1 MINVKHIIRSV
12 FKNKATS
19 LITIAGF
26 SISISMALVLIAFLI
41 KEFST
46 DSEYPRISN
55 IYCVFANGNNAS
67 VREDFRESF
76 IASYPDIDDACRYN
90 NYTANV
96 TYEDVPFSGQMIVTD
111 NSFFNIF
118 SSQFIL
124 GEFNTAL
131 ANLNDVVL
139 TESFAKKIFGSENPL
154 GKTLVAEYR
163 EPLVVTAVIKD
174 FSSKSSIR
182 GDFLTNSKLKIIYE
196 GSSDGQ
202 GNNVN
207 YFRLFLL
214 LKNRENNSGLEE
226 LLTKNF
232 SSIEYKVGYKINRI
246 NLVPFKE
253 SYFMQGI
260 ERSQTLHANIKLIS
274 VLSVISL
281 IIILLAVFNYIN
293 LTTATH
299 SDRLKEIGIKKT
311 IGASRIQIFTQFM
324 IEAFLVC
331 TVSFLLAIQLS
342 ALWVPFF
349 EEFLDSKIEMSTL
362 FQSFRSGWIV
372 LGVFVISFISGIYP
386 ALSISRRKPIDI
398 LVKNDAGKN
407 SSFGLRAVLNIIQ
420 YTVSVSLIITLI
432 ILSKQ
437 IEFVRS
443 KDFGFDTN
451 KLLRVDVH
459 WQLFNKAK
467 AIRDRLLMDPSISD
481 VCFSHGTPGSIYLTS
496 SWNATGSTDSKDI
509 FINELNV
516 DTSFLKVFRIP
527 IIMGRELRPSD
538 FNKVCYFNET
548 AFKLTGWATFEGK
561 KYHGKEIIGILKDF
575 HFADMYNQIGPLA
588 IPISSDMGISNMTI
602 RVNPANLQ
610 RVINTLKATWKE
622 VCPGHEL
629 KYQFYNEWINSMYKG
644 EERLVSSIR
653 LSAILAILIS
663 CLGILGLAEY
673 TIKRRTKE
681 IGLRKVNGATILNII
696 ILLNTNFFKWVLT
709 GFIIACP
716 VTYFIMHKWLENFAY
731 KTVLSW
737 WIFALAGI
745 IALGIA
751 LLTVSW
757 QSWRAATRNPVE
769 ALRYE

>member
-1 MINVKHIIRSV
+1 MINVKHIIRNV

-55 IYCVFANGNNAS
+55 IYRVFANENNAS

-76 IASYPDIDDACRYN
+76 IANYPDIDDACRYN

-163 EPLVVTAVIKD
+163 EPLVITAVIKD

-226 LLTKNF
+226 RLTKDF
-232 SSIEYKVGYKINRI
+232 CSIEYKVGYKINRI

-253 SYFMQGI
+253 SYFLQGI
-260 ERSQTLHANIKLIS
+260 ERSQTLHANVKLIR
-274 VLSVISL
+274 VLSIISL

-299 SDRLKEIGIKKT
+299 SDRLKEIGIKKA

-324 IEAFLVC
+324 AEAFLVC
-331 TVSFLLAIQLS
+331 IVSFLLAIQLS

-362 FQSFRSGWIV
+362 FQSFRSGWLV
-372 LGVFVISFISGIYP
+372 LGIFVISFISGIYP

-398 LVKNDAGKN
+398 LNKNDSGKN

-437 IEFVRS
+437 IDFVRS

-451 KLLRVDVH
+451 RLLRVDVH

-467 AIRDRLLMDPSISD
+467 AIRDRLLTDPSISD

-496 SWNATGSTDSKDI
+496 SWDGLESKDI
-509 FINELNV
+509 IVNELNV

-527 IIMGRELRPSD
+527 VIMGRELRPSD
-538 FNKVCYFNET
+538 FNKVCYINET
-548 AFKLTGWATFEGK
+548 AFKLTGWKSFFGE
-561 KYHGKEIIGILKDF
+561 KYHGKEIIGIVKDF
-575 HFADMYNQIGPLA
+575 NFANMYNPIGPLV
-588 IPISSDMGISNMTI
+588 IPISSDMGISHLTV
-602 RVNPANLQ
+602 RVNPGNLQ

-629 KYQFYNEWINSMYKG
+629 KYQFYDEWLNSMYKG

-696 ILLNTNFFKWVLT
+696 ILLNTNFFKWVLI
-709 GFIIACP
+709 GFVIACP
-716 VTYFIMHKWLENFAY
+716 VTYFIMHKWLQNFAY
-731 KTVLSW
+731 KTELAW

>member
-1 MINVKHIIRSV
+1 MINVKHIIRNV

-41 KEFST
+41 KEFSI

-55 IYCVFANGNNAS
+55 IYRVFANGNNAS

-76 IASYPDIDDACRYN
+76 IANYPDIDDACRYN
-90 NYTANV
+90 SYTTNV

-226 LLTKNF
+226 RLTKNF

-260 ERSQTLHANIKLIS
+260 ERSQTLHANLKLIK

-324 IEAFLVC
+324 VEAFLVC
-331 TVSFLLAIQLS
+331 IVSFLLAIQLS

-349 EEFLDSKIEMSTL
+349 EEFLDSKIELSTL
-362 FQSFRSGWIV
+362 FQSFRSGWLV
-372 LGVFVISFISGIYP
+372 LGIFVISFISGIYP

-398 LVKNDAGKN
+398 LNKNDSGKN

-437 IEFVRS
+437 IDFVRS

-451 KLLRVDVH
+451 RLLRVDVH

-467 AIRDRLLMDPSISD
+467 AIRDRLLTDPSISD

-496 SWNATGSTDSKDI
+496 SWDGLESKDI
-509 FINELNV
+509 IVNELNV

-527 IIMGRELRPSD
+527 VIMGRELRPSD
-538 FNKVCYFNET
+538 FNKVCYINET
-548 AFKLTGWATFEGK
+548 AFKLTGWKSFFGQ
-561 KYHGKEIIGILKDF
+561 KYHGKEIIGIVKDF
-575 HFADMYNQIGPLA
+575 NFANMYNPIGPLV
-588 IPISSDMGISNMTI
+588 IPISSEMGISHLTV
-602 RVNPANLQ
+602 RVNPGNLQ

-629 KYQFYNEWINSMYKG
+629 KYQFYDEWLNSMYKG

-673 TIKRRTKE
+673 TIKKRTKE

-696 ILLNTNFFKWVLT
+696 ILLNTNFFKWVLI
-709 GFIIACP
+709 GFVIACP
-716 VTYFIMHKWLENFAY
+716 VTYFIMHKWLQNFAY
-731 KTVLSW
+731 KTELAW

>member
-1 MINVKHIIRSV
+1 MINVKHIIRNV

-55 IYCVFANGNNAS
+55 IYRVFANGNNAS

-76 IASYPDIDDACRYN
+76 IANYPDIDDACRYN

-163 EPLVVTAVIKD
+163 EPLVITAVIKD

-226 LLTKNF
+226 RLTKDF
-232 SSIEYKVGYKINRI
+232 CSIEYKVGYKINRI

-253 SYFMQGI
+253 SYFLQGI
-260 ERSQTLHANIKLIS
+260 ERSQTLHANVKLIR
-274 VLSVISL
+274 VLSIISL

-299 SDRLKEIGIKKT
+299 SDRLKEIGIKKA

-324 IEAFLVC
+324 AEAFLVC
-331 TVSFLLAIQLS
+331 IVSFLLAIQLS

-362 FQSFRSGWIV
+362 FQSFRSGWLV
-372 LGVFVISFISGIYP
+372 LGIFVISFISGIYP

-398 LVKNDAGKN
+398 LNKNDSGKN

-437 IEFVRS
+437 IDFVRS

-451 KLLRVDVH
+451 RLLRVDVH

-467 AIRDRLLMDPSISD
+467 AIRDRLLTDPSISD

-496 SWNATGSTDSKDI
+496 SWDGLESKDI
-509 FINELNV
+509 IVNELNV

-527 IIMGRELRPSD
+527 VIMGRELRPSD
-538 FNKVCYFNET
+538 FNKVCYINET
-548 AFKLTGWATFEGK
+548 AFKLTGWKSFFGE
-561 KYHGKEIIGILKDF
+561 KYHGKEIIGIVKDF
-575 HFADMYNQIGPLA
+575 NFANMYNPIGPLV
-588 IPISSDMGISNMTI
+588 IPISSDMGISHLTV
-602 RVNPANLQ
+602 RVNPGNLQ

-629 KYQFYNEWINSMYKG
+629 KYQFYDEWLNSMYKG

-696 ILLNTNFFKWVLT
+696 ILLNTNFFKWVLI
-709 GFIIACP
+709 GFVIACP
-716 VTYFIMHKWLENFAY
+716 VTYFIMHKWLQNFAY
-731 KTVLSW
+731 KTELAW

>member
-1 MINVKHIIRSV
+1 MINVKHIIRNV

-41 KEFST
+41 KEFSI

-55 IYCVFANGNNAS
+55 IYRVFANGNNAS

-76 IASYPDIDDACRYN
+76 IANYPDIDDACRYN
-90 NYTANV
+90 SYTTNV
-96 TYEDVPFSGQMIVTD
+96 TSEDVPFSGQMIVTD

-174 FSSKSSIR
+174 FSSTSSIR

-226 LLTKNF
+226 RLTKNF

-260 ERSQTLHANIKLIS
+260 ERSQTLHANLKLIK

-324 IEAFLVC
+324 VEAFLVC
-331 TVSFLLAIQLS
+331 IVSFLLAIQLS
-342 ALWVPFF
+342 AFWVPFF
-349 EEFLDSKIEMSTL
+349 EEFLDSKIELSTL
-362 FQSFRSGWIV
+362 FQSFRSGWLV
-372 LGVFVISFISGIYP
+372 LGIFVISFISGIYP

-398 LVKNDAGKN
+398 LNKNDSGKN

-437 IEFVRS
+437 IDFVRS

-451 KLLRVDVH
+451 RLLRVDVH

-467 AIRDRLLMDPSISD
+467 AIRDRLLTDPSISD

-496 SWNATGSTDSKDI
+496 SWDGLESKDI
-509 FINELNV
+509 IVNELNV

-527 IIMGRELRPSD
+527 VIMGRELRPSD
-538 FNKVCYFNET
+538 FNKVCYINET
-548 AFKLTGWATFEGK
+548 AFKLTGWKTFLGE
-561 KYHGKEIIGILKDF
+561 KYHGSEIIGIVKDF
-575 HFADMYNQIGPLA
+575 HFANMYNKIGPLV
-588 IPISSDMGISNMTI
+588 IPISSEMGISHLTV
-602 RVNPANLQ
+602 RVNPGNLQ

-622 VCPGHEL
+622 ICPGHEL
-629 KYQFYNEWINSMYKG
+629 KYQFYDEWLNSMYKG

-696 ILLNTNFFKWVLT
+696 ILLNTNFFKWVLI
-709 GFIIACP
+709 GFAIACP
-716 VTYFIMHKWLENFAY
+716 VTYFIMRKWLENFAY

>member
-1 MINVKHIIRSV
+1 
-12 FKNKATS
+12 
-19 LITIAGF
+19 
-26 SISISMALVLIAFLI
+26 MALVLIAFLI

-55 IYCVFANGNNAS
+55 IYRVFANGNNAS

-76 IASYPDIDDACRYN
+76 IANYPDIDDACRYN

-163 EPLVVTAVIKD
+163 EPLVITAVIKD

-226 LLTKNF
+226 RLTKDF
-232 SSIEYKVGYKINRI
+232 CSIEYKVGYKINRI

-253 SYFMQGI
+253 SYFLQGI
-260 ERSQTLHANIKLIS
+260 ERSQTLHANVKLIR
-274 VLSVISL
+274 VLSIISL

-299 SDRLKEIGIKKT
+299 SDRLKEIGIKKA

-324 IEAFLVC
+324 AEAFLVC
-331 TVSFLLAIQLS
+331 IVSFLLAIQLS

-362 FQSFRSGWIV
+362 FQSFRSGWLV
-372 LGVFVISFISGIYP
+372 LGIFVISFISGIYP

-398 LVKNDAGKN
+398 LNKNDSGKN

-437 IEFVRS
+437 IDFVRS

-451 KLLRVDVH
+451 RLLRVDVH

-467 AIRDRLLMDPSISD
+467 AIRDRLLTDPSISD

-496 SWNATGSTDSKDI
+496 SWDGLESKDI
-509 FINELNV
+509 IVNELNV

-527 IIMGRELRPSD
+527 VIMGRELRPSD
-538 FNKVCYFNET
+538 FNKVCYINET
-548 AFKLTGWATFEGK
+548 AFKLTGWKSFFGE
-561 KYHGKEIIGILKDF
+561 KYHGKEIIGIVKDF
-575 HFADMYNQIGPLA
+575 NFANMYNPIGPLV
-588 IPISSDMGISNMTI
+588 IPISSDMGISHLTV
-602 RVNPANLQ
+602 RVNPGNLQ

-629 KYQFYNEWINSMYKG
+629 KYQFYDEWLNSMYKG

-696 ILLNTNFFKWVLT
+696 ILLNTNFFKWVLI
-709 GFIIACP
+709 GFVIACP

-757 QSWRAATRNPVE
+757 QSWRAAMRNPVE

>member
-1 MINVKHIIRSV
+1 MINVKHIIRNV
-12 FKNKATS
+12 LKNKATS

-41 KEFST
+41 NEFSF
-46 DSEYPRISN
+46 DSEYPGINN
-55 IYCVFANGNNAS
+55 IYRVFANGKNAS

-76 IASYPDIDDACRYN
+76 IANYPDIEDACRYN
-90 NYTANV
+90 SYTANI
-96 TYEDVPFSGQMIVTD
+96 TYDDVPFSGQMIVTD

-124 GEFNTAL
+124 GELNTAL
-131 ANLNDVVL
+131 VNLNDVVL

-196 GSSDGQ
+196 GSSDGL

-214 LKNRENNSGLEE
+214 LRNKENSSGLEE
-226 LLTKNF
+226 QLTKNF
-232 SSIEYKVGYKINRI
+232 CSIEYKVGYKINSI

-260 ERSQTLHANIKLIS
+260 ERSQTLHANLKLIR
-274 VLSVISL
+274 VLSVISF

-311 IGASRIQIFTQFM
+311 IGAGRIQIFTQFM
-324 IEAFLVC
+324 AEAFLVC
-331 TVSFLLAIQLS
+331 IVSFLLAIQFS
-342 ALWVPFF
+342 ALWIPFF
-349 EEFLDSKIEMSTL
+349 EEFLDSKIEISTL

-372 LGVFVISFISGIYP
+372 LGVFVMSFISGIYP
-386 ALSISRRKPIDI
+386 ALSISRRNPIDI
-398 LVKNDAGKN
+398 LSKNYAGKN

-437 IEFVRS
+437 IDFVRS

-451 KLLRVDVH
+451 RLLRVDVH
-459 WQLFNKAK
+459 WQLFNKAN
-467 AIRDRLLMDPSISD
+467 AIRDRLLTDLTISD

-496 SWNATGSTDSKDI
+496 SWSELGGKDI
-509 FINELNV
+509 VVNELNA

-527 IIMGRELRPSD
+527 VILGRELRPSD
-538 FNKVCYFNET
+538 LNKVCYINET
-548 AFKLTGWATFEGK
+548 AFKLTGWKNFIGE
-561 KYHGKEIIGILKDF
+561 KYHGKEIIGIVKDF
-575 HFADMYNQIGPLA
+575 HFANMYNQIGPLV
-588 IPISSDMGISNMTI
+588 IPISSEMGISHLTV
-602 RVNPANLQ
+602 RVNPGNLQ

-629 KYQFYNEWINSMYKG
+629 KYQFYDEWLNSMYKG
-644 EERLVSSIR
+644 EDRLVSSIR

-673 TIKRRTKE
+673 TIKKRTKE
-681 IGLRKVNGATILNII
+681 IGLRKVNGATIPNII
-696 ILLNTNFFKWVLT
+696 ILLNTNFFKWVLI

-757 QSWRAATRNPVE
+757 QSWKAATRNPVE

>member
-1 MINVKHIIRSV
+1 MINVKHIVRNV
-12 FKNKATS
+12 LKNKATS

-41 KEFST
+41 NEFSS
-46 DSEYPRISN
+46 DSEYPRINN
-55 IYCVFANGNNAS
+55 IYRVFGNGKNAS

-76 IASYPDIDDACRYN
+76 IANYPDIEDACRYN
-90 NYTANV
+90 SYTTNI

-124 GEFNTAL
+124 GELNTSL

-154 GKTLVAEYR
+154 GKALVAEYR

-182 GDFLTNSKLKIIYE
+182 GDFLTNSKQKIIYE
-196 GSSDGQ
+196 GSSDGL
-202 GNNVN
+202 GNNVY

-214 LKNRENNSGLEE
+214 LKNKENSSGLEE
-226 LLTKNF
+226 QLTKNF
-232 SSIEYKVGYKINRI
+232 CSIEYKVGYKINSI

-260 ERSQTLHANIKLIS
+260 ERSQTLHANLKLIR
-274 VLSVISL
+274 VLSVISF

-311 IGASRIQIFTQFM
+311 IGAGRIQIFTQFM
-324 IEAFLVC
+324 AEAFLVC
-331 TVSFLLAIQLS
+331 IVSFLLAIQFA

-349 EEFLDSKIEMSTL
+349 EEFLDSKIEMSSL

-372 LGVFVISFISGIYP
+372 LGVFVMSFISGIYP
-386 ALSISRRKPIDI
+386 ALSISRRNPIDI
-398 LVKNDAGKN
+398 LSKNYAEKN

-437 IEFVRS
+437 IDFVRS

-451 KLLRVDVH
+451 RLLRIEVH
-459 WQLFNKAK
+459 WQLFNKAQT
-467 AIRDRLLMDPSISD
+467 IRDRLLTDPSISD
-481 VCFSHGTPGSIYLTS
+481 VCFTHGTPGSIYLTS
-496 SWNATGSTDSKDI
+496 SWNELGGKDI
-509 FINELNV
+509 VVNELNA
-516 DTSFLKVFRIP
+516 DTSFLKVFQIP
-527 IIMGRELRPSD
+527 ILMGRELRPSD
-538 FNKVCYFNET
+538 LNKVCYINET
-548 AFKLTGWATFEGK
+548 AFKLTGWKTFIGE
-561 KYHGKEIIGILKDF
+561 KYHGKEIIGIVKDF
-575 HFADMYNQIGPLA
+575 HFANMYNQIGPLV
-588 IPISSDMGISNMTI
+588 IPISSEIGISHLTI
-602 RVNPANLQ
+602 RVFPGNLQ
-610 RVINTLKATWKE
+610 QLINTLKATWKE

-629 KYQFYNEWINSMYKG
+629 KYQFYDEWINSMYKG

-673 TIKRRTKE
+673 TIKKRTKE
-681 IGLRKVNGATILNII
+681 IGLRKVNGATISNII
-696 ILLNTNFFKWVLT
+696 ILLNTNFFKWVLI

-716 VTYFIMHKWLENFAY
+716 VTYFIMHRWLENFAY
-731 KTVLSW
+731 KTELSW

>member
-1 MINVKHIIRSV
+1 MINVKHIIRNV

-41 KEFST
+41 KESSA
-46 DSEYPRISN
+46 DSEYPRINN
-55 IYCVFANGNNAS
+55 IFRVLANGKNAS

-76 IASYPDIDDACRYN
+76 IANYPDIEDACRYN
-90 NYTANV
+90 SYTANV
-96 TYEDVPFSGQMIVTD
+96 TFDDVPFSGQMIVTD

-118 SSQFIL
+118 SSKIIL
-124 GEFNTAL
+124 GEINTAL

-139 TESFAKKIFGSENPL
+139 TESFAKKIFGNENPL
-154 GKTLVAEYR
+154 GKTLIAEYR

-174 FSSKSSIR
+174 FASNSSIR
-182 GDFLTNSKLKIIYE
+182 GDFLTNSKLKILYE

-214 LKNRENNSGLEE
+214 LKNRETSAGLAER
-226 LLTKNF
+226 LTKDF
-232 SSIEYKVGYKINRI
+232 CSIEYKVGYKINNI
-246 NLVPFKE
+246 SLVPFRE

-260 ERSQTLHANIKLIS
+260 ERSQTLHANLKLIK

-293 LTTATH
+293 LNTATH
-299 SDRLKEIGIKKT
+299 SNRLKEIGIKKT
-311 IGASRIQIFTQFM
+311 IGASRIQIFMQFM
-324 IEAFLVC
+324 AEALLVC
-331 TVSFLLAIQLS
+331 IVSFLLAIQLAS
-342 ALWVPFF
+342 LWVPFF
-349 EEFLDSKIEMSTL
+349 EKFLDSKIEISIL
-362 FQSFRSGWIV
+362 FQSFRSAWIA

-386 ALSISRRKPIDI
+386 ALSISRRNPIDI
-398 LVKNDAGKN
+398 LSKNDAAKN
-407 SSFGLRAVLNIIQ
+407 RSFGFRAVLNIIQ

-432 ILSKQ
+432 VLSKQ
-437 IEFVRS
+437 IDFVRS
-443 KDFGFDTN
+443 EDFGFDTN
-451 KLLRVDVH
+451 RLLRVDMH

-467 AIRDRLLMDPSISD
+467 AIRDRLLTDPSISD

-496 SWNATGSTDSKDI
+496 SWEGLESKNI
-509 FINELNV
+509 IVNELNV
-516 DTSFLKVFRIP
+516 DTSFLKVFRISV
-527 IIMGRELRPSD
+527 IMGRELRPSD
-538 FNKVCYFNET
+538 FNKVCYINET
-548 AFKLTGWATFEGK
+548 AFKLTGWKTLVGE
-561 KYHGKEIIGILKDF
+561 KYHGLEIIGVVKDF
-575 HFADMYNQIGPLA
+575 HFANMYNKIGPLV
-588 IPISSDMGISNMTI
+588 IPISSEMGISHLTV
-602 RVNPANLQ
+602 RVNPGSLQ
-610 RVINTLKATWKE
+610 RVINTLKETWKE

-629 KYQFYNEWINSMYKG
+629 KYQFYDEWLNSMYKG

-696 ILLNTNFFKWVLT
+696 ILLNINFFKWVLT

-731 KTVLSW
+731 KTEISW

-745 IALGIA
+745 IALVIA

>member
-1 MINVKHIIRSV
+1 MINVKHIIRNV

-55 IYCVFANGNNAS
+55 IYRVFANGNNAS

-76 IASYPDIDDACRYN
+76 IANYPDIDDACRYN

-154 GKTLVAEYR
+154 GKTLVVEYR
-163 EPLVVTAVIKD
+163 EPLVITSVIKD

-226 LLTKNF
+226 RLTKDF
-232 SSIEYKVGYKINRI
+232 CSIEYKVGYKINRI

-253 SYFMQGI
+253 SYFLQGI
-260 ERSQTLHANIKLIS
+260 ERSQTLHANVKLIR
-274 VLSVISL
+274 VLSIISL

-299 SDRLKEIGIKKT
+299 SDRLKEIGIKKA

-324 IEAFLVC
+324 AEAFLVC
-331 TVSFLLAIQLS
+331 IVSFLLAIQLS

-362 FQSFRSGWIV
+362 FQSFRSGWLV
-372 LGVFVISFISGIYP
+372 LGIFVISFISGIYP

-398 LVKNDAGKN
+398 LNKNDSGKN

-437 IEFVRS
+437 IDFVRS

-451 KLLRVDVH
+451 RLLRVDVH

-467 AIRDRLLMDPSISD
+467 AIRDRLLTDPSISD

-496 SWNATGSTDSKDI
+496 SWDGLESKDI
-509 FINELNV
+509 IVNELNV

-527 IIMGRELRPSD
+527 VIMGRELRPSD
-538 FNKVCYFNET
+538 FNKVCYINET
-548 AFKLTGWATFEGK
+548 AFKLTGWKSFFGE
-561 KYHGKEIIGILKDF
+561 KYHGKEIIGIVKDF
-575 HFADMYNQIGPLA
+575 NFANMYNPIGPLV
-588 IPISSDMGISNMTI
+588 IPISSDMGISHLTV
-602 RVNPANLQ
+602 RVNPGNLQ

-629 KYQFYNEWINSMYKG
+629 KYQFYDEWLNSMYKG

-696 ILLNTNFFKWVLT
+696 ILLNTNFFKWVLI
-709 GFIIACP
+709 GFVIACP

>member
-1 MINVKHIIRSV
+1 MINVKHIIRNV

-55 IYCVFANGNNAS
+55 IYRVFANENNAS

-76 IASYPDIDDACRYN
+76 IANYPDIDDACRYN

-163 EPLVVTAVIKD
+163 EPLVITAVIKD

-226 LLTKNF
+226 RLTKDF
-232 SSIEYKVGYKINRI
+232 CSIEYKVGYKINRI

-253 SYFMQGI
+253 SYFLQGI
-260 ERSQTLHANIKLIS
+260 ERSQTLHANVKLIR
-274 VLSVISL
+274 VLSIISL

-299 SDRLKEIGIKKT
+299 SDRLKEIGIKKA

-324 IEAFLVC
+324 AEAFLVC
-331 TVSFLLAIQLS
+331 IVSFLLAIQLS

-362 FQSFRSGWIV
+362 FQSFRSGWLV
-372 LGVFVISFISGIYP
+372 LGIFVISFISGIYP

-398 LVKNDAGKN
+398 LNKNDSGKN

-437 IEFVRS
+437 IDFVRS

-451 KLLRVDVH
+451 RLLRVDVH

-467 AIRDRLLMDPSISD
+467 AIRDRLLTDPSISD

-496 SWNATGSTDSKDI
+496 SWDGLESKDI
-509 FINELNV
+509 IVNELNV

-527 IIMGRELRPSD
+527 VIMGRELRPSD
-538 FNKVCYFNET
+538 FNKVCYINET
-548 AFKLTGWATFEGK
+548 AFKLTGWKSFFGE
-561 KYHGKEIIGILKDF
+561 KYHGKEIIGIVKDF
-575 HFADMYNQIGPLA
+575 NFANMYNPIGPLV
-588 IPISSDMGISNMTI
+588 IPISSDMGISHLTV
-602 RVNPANLQ
+602 RVNHGNLQ

-629 KYQFYNEWINSMYKG
+629 KYQFYDEWLNSMYKG

-696 ILLNTNFFKWVLT
+696 ILLNTNFFKWVLI
-709 GFIIACP
+709 GFVIACP

-757 QSWRAATRNPVE
+757 QSWRAAMRNPVE

>member
-1 MINVKHIIRSV
+1 MINVKHIVRNV
-12 FKNKATS
+12 LKNKATS

-41 KEFST
+41 NEFSS
-46 DSEYPRISN
+46 DSEYPRINN
-55 IYCVFANGNNAS
+55 IYRVFGNGKNAS

-76 IASYPDIDDACRYN
+76 IANYPDIEDACRYN
-90 NYTANV
+90 SYTTNI

-124 GEFNTAL
+124 GELNTSL

-154 GKTLVAEYR
+154 GKALVAEYR

-182 GDFLTNSKLKIIYE
+182 GDFLTNSKQKIIYE
-196 GSSDGQ
+196 GSSDGL
-202 GNNVN
+202 GNNVY

-214 LKNRENNSGLEE
+214 LKNKENSSGLEE
-226 LLTKNF
+226 QLTKNF
-232 SSIEYKVGYKINRI
+232 YSIEYKVGYKINSI

-260 ERSQTLHANIKLIS
+260 ERSQTLHANLKLIR
-274 VLSVISL
+274 VLSVISF

-311 IGASRIQIFTQFM
+311 IGAGRIQIFTQFM
-324 IEAFLVC
+324 AEAFLVC
-331 TVSFLLAIQLS
+331 IVSFLLAIQFA

-349 EEFLDSKIEMSTL
+349 EEFLDSKIEMSSL

-372 LGVFVISFISGIYP
+372 LGVFVMSFISGIYP
-386 ALSISRRKPIDI
+386 ALSISRRNPIDI
-398 LVKNDAGKN
+398 LSKNYAEKN

-437 IEFVRS
+437 IDFVRS

-451 KLLRVDVH
+451 RLLRIEVH
-459 WQLFNKAK
+459 WQLFNKAQT
-467 AIRDRLLMDPSISD
+467 IRDRLLTDPSISD
-481 VCFSHGTPGSIYLTS
+481 VCFTHGTPGSIYLTS
-496 SWNATGSTDSKDI
+496 SWNELGGKDI
-509 FINELNV
+509 VVNELNA
-516 DTSFLKVFRIP
+516 DTSFLKVFQIP
-527 IIMGRELRPSD
+527 ILMGRELRPSD
-538 FNKVCYFNET
+538 LNKVCYINET
-548 AFKLTGWATFEGK
+548 AFKLTGWKTFIGE
-561 KYHGKEIIGILKDF
+561 KYHGKEIIGIVKDF
-575 HFADMYNQIGPLA
+575 HFANMYNQIGPLV
-588 IPISSDMGISNMTI
+588 IPISSEIGISHLTI
-602 RVNPANLQ
+602 RVFPGNLQ
-610 RVINTLKATWKE
+610 QLINTLKATWKE

-629 KYQFYNEWINSMYKG
+629 KYQFYDEWINSMYKG

-673 TIKRRTKE
+673 TIKKRTKE
-681 IGLRKVNGATILNII
+681 IGLRKVNGATISNII
-696 ILLNTNFFKWVLT
+696 ILLNTNFFKWVLI

-716 VTYFIMHKWLENFAY
+716 VTYFIMHRWLENFAY
-731 KTVLSW
+731 KTELSW

>member
-1 MINVKHIIRSV
+1 
-12 FKNKATS
+12 
-19 LITIAGF
+19 
-26 SISISMALVLIAFLI
+26 MALVLIAFLI
-41 KEFST
+41 KEFSI
-46 DSEYPRISN
+46 DKEYPKINN
-55 IYCVFANGNNAS
+55 IYRVFANGNTAS

-76 IASYPDIDDACRYN
+76 IANYPDIEDACRYN
-90 NYTANV
+90 SYTANI
-96 TYEDVPFSGQMIVTD
+96 TYEDVPFSGQMIETD
-111 NSFFNIF
+111 QSFFNIF
-118 SSQFIL
+118 STQFLL
-124 GEFNTAL
+124 GDSKTSL
-131 ANLNDVVL
+131 VNLNDVVL
-139 TESFAKKIFGSENPL
+139 TESFARKIFGNENPL

-163 EPLVVTAVIKD
+163 DPLVVSGVIKD
-174 FSSKSSIR
+174 FTDKSSIR

-207 YFRLFLL
+207 YFRLFVLI
-214 LKNRENNSGLEE
+214 NNSGNSSGLEE
-226 LLTKNF
+226 QLTKNF
-232 SSIEYKVGYKINRI
+232 SSIEYKVGYKINSI

-260 ERSQTLHANIKLIS
+260 ERSQTLHANLKLII
-274 VLSVISL
+274 VLSAISL

-311 IGASRIQIFTQFM
+311 IGAGRIQIFTQFM
-324 IEAFLVC
+324 AEAFLVC
-331 TVSFLLAIQLS
+331 IVSFLLAIQFS

-349 EEFLDSKIEMSTL
+349 EEFLDSKIEISTL

-372 LGVFVISFISGIYP
+372 LGVFVMSFISGIYP
-386 ALSISRRKPIDI
+386 ALSISRRNPIDI
-398 LVKNDAGKN
+398 LSKNYAGKN

-437 IEFVRS
+437 IDFVRS

-451 KLLRVDVH
+451 RLLRVDVH

-467 AIRDRLLMDPSISD
+467 AIRDRLLTDPSISD

-496 SWNATGSTDSKDI
+496 SWNASGSTDSKDI
-509 FINELNV
+509 IINELNV

-548 AFKLTGWATFEGK
+548 AFKLTGWETFVGK
-561 KYHGKEIIGILKDF
+561 KYHGKEIIGIVKDF
-575 HFADMYNQIGPLA
+575 HFANMYNQIGPLA
-588 IPISSDMGISNMTI
+588 IPISSDMGISHMTV
-602 RVNPANLQ
+602 RVNPGNLQ

-629 KYQFYNEWINSMYKG
+629 KYQFYDQWLNSMYKG

-653 LSAILAILIS
+653 LSAILAIIIS
-663 CLGILGLAEY
+663 CLGIVGLAEY

-681 IGLRKVNGATILNII
+681 IGLRKVNGASILNVM
-696 ILLNTNFFKWVLT
+696 ILLNRDFFRWVII
-709 GFIIACP
+709 GFLIACP

-731 KTVLSW
+731 KTELSW
-737 WIFALAGI
+737 WIFGLAGI
-745 IALGIA
+745 IALIIA

>member
-1 MINVKHIIRSV
+1 MGNIKNLIRNV

-41 KEFST
+41 KEFSI
-46 DSEYPRISN
+46 DSEYPRINN
-55 IYCVFANGNNAS
+55 IYRVFANGNNAS

-76 IASYPDIDDACRYN
+76 MADYPEIDDACRYN
-90 NYTANV
+90 SYGANV
-96 TYEDVPFSGQMIVTD
+96 TYNDAPFRGQMIATD

-124 GEFNTAL
+124 GNFTTAL
-131 ANLNDVVL
+131 SDLHDVVL
-139 TESFAKKIFGSENPL
+139 TESFAKKVFGSENPL
-154 GKTLVAEYR
+154 GKTLIAEYK

-174 FSSKSSIR
+174 FFLRSSIK
-182 GDFLTNSKLKIIYE
+182 GDFLTNSKLKIIHE

-202 GNNVN
+202 GNAVD

-214 LKNRENNSGLEE
+214 LNNRGNRSGLEE
-226 LLTKNF
+226 RLTKNVG
-232 SSIEYKVGYKINRI
+232 SIEYKVGYKINSM

-260 ERSQTLHANIKLIS
+260 ERSQTLHANIKLIRI
-274 VLSVISL
+274 LSVIST

-299 SDRLKEIGIKKT
+299 SDRLKEIAIKKT
-311 IGASRIQIFTQFM
+311 IGASRTRIFIQFIA
-324 IEAFLVC
+324 EAILLCSF
-331 TVSFLLAIQLS
+331 SFLLAIQFA

-349 EEFLDSKIEMSTL
+349 EKFLDSKIELSAL
-362 FQSFRSGWIV
+362 FQSIWLGWII
-372 LGVFVISFISGIYP
+372 LGVLVISIISGIYP
-386 ALSISRRKPIDI
+386 ALSISRHRPIDI
-398 LVKNDAGKN
+398 LIKHGSGKN
-407 SSFGLRAVLNIIQ
+407 SFFGFRAILNIIQ

-443 KDFGFDTN
+443 KDFGFETN

-459 WQLFNKAK
+459 WRLIDKVK
-467 AIRDRLLMDPSISD
+467 TIRDRLLTDPSISD

-496 SWNATGSTDSKDI
+496 NWNEIDNKDI
-509 FINELNV
+509 IVNELNV
-516 DTSFLKVFRIP
+516 DTSFFKVFQIP
-527 IIMGRELRPSD
+527 IIMGRETRPSD
-538 FNKVCYFNET
+538 LNKVCYINET
-548 AFKLTGWATFEGK
+548 AYKLSGWKTFTGE
-561 KYHGKEIIGILKDF
+561 KYHGKEIIGIVKDF
-575 HFADMYNQIGPLA
+575 HFANMYNQIGPLV
-588 IPISSDMGISNMTI
+588 IPISSEMGISHMTI
-602 RVNPANLQ
+602 RVTSGNLP
-610 RVINTLKATWKE
+610 RVISALKTTWKE
-622 VCPGHEL
+622 VCPGHDL
-629 KYQFYNEWINSMYKG
+629 KYQFYDEWLNSMYKG

-673 TIKRRTKE
+673 TIKKRSKE
-681 IGLRKVNGATILNII
+681 IGLRKVNGATILNIL
-696 ILLNTNFFKWVLT
+696 ILLNTDFFKWVLM
-709 GFIIACP
+709 GFVMACP
-716 VTYFIMHKWLENFAY
+716 VTYFFMQKWLQNFAY
-731 KTVLSW
+731 KTELSW

>member
-1 MINVKHIIRSV
+1 
-12 FKNKATS
+12 
-19 LITIAGF
+19 
-26 SISISMALVLIAFLI
+26 MALVLIAFLI
-41 KEFST
+41 NEFSI
-46 DSEYPRISN
+46 DSEYPRINN
-55 IYCVFANGNNAS
+55 IYRVFANGNNAS

-76 IASYPDIDDACRYN
+76 IAGYPNIDDACRYN
-90 NYTANV
+90 NYSANI
-96 TYEDVPFSGQMIVTD
+96 TYEDVPFRGQMIVTD
-111 NSFFNIF
+111 NSFFKIF

-131 ANLNDVVL
+131 TNMNDIIL
-139 TESFAKKIFGSENPL
+139 TESFAKKIFGSANPL

-163 EPLVVTAVIKD
+163 EPLVVTGVIKD

-196 GSSDGQ
+196 GSSDGL

-214 LKNRENNSGLEE
+214 LGNRENISGLEE
-226 LLTKNF
+226 SLTKNVC
-232 SSIEYKVGYKINRI
+232 SVEYKVGYKINRI

-260 ERSQTLHANIKLIS
+260 ERSQTLHANVKLIRI
-274 VLSVISL
+274 LSVICI

-311 IGASRIQIFTQFM
+311 VGASRIQIFMQFM
-324 IEAFLVC
+324 AEAFLVC
-331 TVSFLLAIQLS
+331 SVSFLLAIQFS
-342 ALWVPFF
+342 VLWVPSF
-349 EEFLDSKIEMSTL
+349 EEFLDSKIELSTL
-362 FQSFRSGWIV
+362 FQSLWLGWIV
-372 LGVFVISFISGIYP
+372 LGVIVISFISGIYP

-398 LVKNDAGKN
+398 LSKNDAGKN
-407 SSFGLRAVLNIIQ
+407 SSFGFRAVLNIIQ
-420 YTVSVSLIITLI
+420 YSVSVSLIITLI

-437 IEFVRS
+437 IDFVRS

-459 WQLFNKAK
+459 WQLLNKAK
-467 AIRDRLLMDPSISD
+467 AIRDRLLTDPSISA

-496 SWNATGSTDSKDI
+496 SWSGLENKDI
-509 FINELNV
+509 IVNELNV
-516 DTSFLKVFRIP
+516 DTSFFKVFRVP
-527 IIMGRELRPSD
+527 VIMGRELRPSD
-538 FNKVCYFNET
+538 FNKVCYINET
-548 AFKLTGWATFEGK
+548 FFKLTGWKTFLGE
-561 KYHGKEIIGILKDF
+561 KYHGKEIIGIVKDF
-575 HFADMYNQIGPLA
+575 HFANMYNPIGPLA
-588 IPISSDMGISNMTI
+588 IPISSEMGISHLTI
-602 RVNPANLQ
+602 RVSPENLQ

-629 KYQFYNEWINSMYKG
+629 KYQFYDDWLNSMYRG
-644 EERLVSSIR
+644 EERLASSIR

-681 IGLRKVNGATILNII
+681 IGLRKVNGASILNII
-696 ILLNTNFFKWVLT
+696 ILLNTDFFRWVII
-709 GFIIACP
+709 GFVIACP
-716 VTYFIMHKWLENFAY
+716 VTYYLMYKWLENFAY

-757 QSWRAATRNPVE
+757 ISWRAAMRNPIE

>member
-1 MINVKHIIRSV
+1 MINVKHIIRNV

-26 SISISMALVLIAFLI
+26 SISISMALVLIAYLI
-41 KEFST
+41 KEFSI

-55 IYCVFANGNNAS
+55 IYRVFANGNNAS

-76 IASYPDIDDACRYN
+76 IANYPDIDDACRYN
-90 NYTANV
+90 SYTTNV

-226 LLTKNF
+226 RLTKNF

-260 ERSQTLHANIKLIS
+260 ERSQTLHANLKLIK

-324 IEAFLVC
+324 VEAFLVC
-331 TVSFLLAIQLS
+331 IVSFLLAIQLS

-349 EEFLDSKIEMSTL
+349 EEFLDSKIELSTL
-362 FQSFRSGWIV
+362 FQSFRSGWLV
-372 LGVFVISFISGIYP
+372 LGIFVISFISGIYP

-398 LVKNDAGKN
+398 LNKNDSGKN

-437 IEFVRS
+437 IDFVRS

-451 KLLRVDVH
+451 RLLRVDVH

-467 AIRDRLLMDPSISD
+467 AIRDRLLTDPSISD

-496 SWNATGSTDSKDI
+496 SWNELESKDI
-509 FINELNV
+509 IVNELNV

-527 IIMGRELRPSD
+527 VIMGRELRPSD
-538 FNKVCYFNET
+538 FNKVCYINET
-548 AFKLTGWATFEGK
+548 AFKLTGWKTFLGE
-561 KYHGKEIIGILKDF
+561 KYHGSEIIGIVKDF
-575 HFADMYNQIGPLA
+575 HFANMYNKIGPLV
-588 IPISSDMGISNMTI
+588 IPISSEMGISHLTL
-602 RVNPANLQ
+602 RVNPGNLQ

-629 KYQFYNEWINSMYKG
+629 KYQFYDEWINSMYKG

-673 TIKRRTKE
+673 TIKKRTKE

-696 ILLNTNFFKWVLT
+696 ILLNTKFFKWVLI
-709 GFIIACP
+709 GFVIACP

-751 LLTVSW
+751 LITVSW

>member
-1 MINVKHIIRSV
+1 MINVKHIIRNV

-41 KEFST
+41 KEFSI

-55 IYCVFANGNNAS
+55 IYRVFANGNNAS

-76 IASYPDIDDACRYN
+76 IANYPDIDDACRYN
-90 NYTANV
+90 SYTTNV

-226 LLTKNF
+226 RLTKNF

-260 ERSQTLHANIKLIS
+260 ERSQTLHANLKLIK

-324 IEAFLVC
+324 VEAFLVC
-331 TVSFLLAIQLS
+331 IVSFLLAIQLS

-349 EEFLDSKIEMSTL
+349 EEFLDSKIELSTL
-362 FQSFRSGWIV
+362 FQSFRSGWLV
-372 LGVFVISFISGIYP
+372 LGIFVISFISGIYP

-398 LVKNDAGKN
+398 LNKNDSGKN

-437 IEFVRS
+437 IDFVRS

-451 KLLRVDVH
+451 RLLRVDVH

-467 AIRDRLLMDPSISD
+467 AIRDRLLTDPSISD

-496 SWNATGSTDSKDI
+496 SWDGLESKDI
-509 FINELNV
+509 IVNELNV

-527 IIMGRELRPSD
+527 VIMGRELRPSD
-538 FNKVCYFNET
+538 FNKVCYINET
-548 AFKLTGWATFEGK
+548 AFKLTGWKTFLGE
-561 KYHGKEIIGILKDF
+561 KYHGSEIIGIVKDF
-575 HFADMYNQIGPLA
+575 HFANMYNKIGPLV
-588 IPISSDMGISNMTI
+588 IPISSEMGISHLTV
-602 RVNPANLQ
+602 RVNPGNLQ

-629 KYQFYNEWINSMYKG
+629 KYQFYDEWLNSMYKG

-673 TIKRRTKE
+673 TIKKRTKE

-696 ILLNTNFFKWVLT
+696 LLLNTNFFKWVLI
-709 GFIIACP
+709 GFVVACP

>member
-1 MINVKHIIRSV
+1 MINVKHIIRNV

-55 IYCVFANGNNAS
+55 IYRVFANENNAS

-76 IASYPDIDDACRYN
+76 IANYPDIDDACRYN

-163 EPLVVTAVIKD
+163 EPLVITAVIKD

-226 LLTKNF
+226 RLTKDF
-232 SSIEYKVGYKINRI
+232 CSIEYKVGYKINRI

-253 SYFMQGI
+253 SYFLQGI
-260 ERSQTLHANIKLIS
+260 ERSQTLHANVKLIR
-274 VLSVISL
+274 VLSIISL

-299 SDRLKEIGIKKT
+299 SDRLKEIGIKKA

-324 IEAFLVC
+324 AEAFLVC
-331 TVSFLLAIQLS
+331 IVSFLLAIQLS

-362 FQSFRSGWIV
+362 FQSFRSGWLV
-372 LGVFVISFISGIYP
+372 LGIFVISFISGIYP

-398 LVKNDAGKN
+398 LNKNDSGKN

-437 IEFVRS
+437 IDFVRS

-451 KLLRVDVH
+451 RLLRVDVH

-467 AIRDRLLMDPSISD
+467 AIRDRLLTDPSISD

-496 SWNATGSTDSKDI
+496 SWDGLESKDI
-509 FINELNV
+509 IVNELNV

-527 IIMGRELRPSD
+527 VIMGRELRPSD
-538 FNKVCYFNET
+538 FNKVCYINET
-548 AFKLTGWATFEGK
+548 AFKLTGWKSFFGE
-561 KYHGKEIIGILKDF
+561 KYHGKEIIGIVKDF
-575 HFADMYNQIGPLA
+575 NFANMYNPIGPLV
-588 IPISSDMGISNMTI
+588 IPISSDMGISHLTV
-602 RVNPANLQ
+602 RVNPGNLQ

-629 KYQFYNEWINSMYKG
+629 KYQFYDEWLNSMYKG

-696 ILLNTNFFKWVLT
+696 ILLNTNFFKWVLI
-709 GFIIACP
+709 GFVIACP

>member
-1 MINVKHIIRSV
+1 MINVKHIIRNV

-55 IYCVFANGNNAS
+55 IYRVFANGNNAS

-76 IASYPDIDDACRYN
+76 IANYPDIDDACRYN

-163 EPLVVTAVIKD
+163 EPLVITAVIKD

-226 LLTKNF
+226 RLTKNF
-232 SSIEYKVGYKINRI
+232 SSIEYKVGYKINKI

-260 ERSQTLHANIKLIS
+260 ERSQTLHANLKLIK

-324 IEAFLVC
+324 VEAFLVC
-331 TVSFLLAIQLS
+331 IVSFLLAIQLS
-342 ALWVPFF
+342 AFWVPFF
-349 EEFLDSKIEMSTL
+349 EEFLDSKIELSTL
-362 FQSFRSGWIV
+362 FKSFRSGWLV
-372 LGVFVISFISGIYP
+372 LGIFVISFISGIYP

-398 LVKNDAGKN
+398 LNKNDSGKN

-437 IEFVRS
+437 IDFVRS

-451 KLLRVDVH
+451 RLLRVDVH

-496 SWNATGSTDSKDI
+496 SWDGLETKDI
-509 FINELNV
+509 IVNELNV

-527 IIMGRELRPSD
+527 VIMGRELRPSD
-538 FNKVCYFNET
+538 FNKVCYINET
-548 AFKLTGWATFEGK
+548 AFKLTGWKTFLGE
-561 KYHGKEIIGILKDF
+561 KYHGSEIIGIVKDF
-575 HFADMYNQIGPLA
+575 HFANMYNKIGPLV
-588 IPISSDMGISNMTI
+588 IPISSEMGISHLTL
-602 RVNPANLQ
+602 RVNPGNLQ

-629 KYQFYNEWINSMYKG
+629 KYQFYDEWLNSMYKG

-696 ILLNTNFFKWVLT
+696 ILLNTNFFKWVLI
-709 GFIIACP
+709 GFVIACP
-716 VTYFIMHKWLENFAY
+716 VTYFIMHKWLQNFAY

-757 QSWRAATRNPVE
+757 QSWKAATRNPVE